1 MRTIVL
7 ASSNTHKIE
16 EFKQM
21 FPNDTILSLKDI
33 DYTDEIEENG
43 TTFFENSL
51 IKAKTIHNYL
61 KSRNIDASVIAD
73 DSGLC
78 VDSLNGMPGIYSAR
92 YAGSHGNNQ
101 ENRNK
106 LLKELEDKDNR
117 TANFTCCLVEYF
129 SNGEYIH
136 VEATTEGYILKEE
149 TGDTSF
155 GYDCLF
161 FSTEINKSFGCATHD
176 EKNSVSH
183 RGRAIAKLIEEEK
196 RYLGDK

>member
-7 ASSNTHKIE
+7 ASSNEHKIK

-21 FPNDTILSLKDI
+21 FPNDNILSLKDI
-33 DYTDEIEENG
+33 DYVNDIEETG
-43 TTFFENSL
+43 VTFFENSL
-51 IKAKTIHNYL
+51 LKAKTIHEYL
-61 KSRNIDASVIAD
+61 KLKNIEASIIAD

-78 VDSLNGMPGIYSAR
+78 VYSLDGMPGVYSAR
-92 YAGSHGNNQ
+92 YAGGHGNNK

-106 LLKELEDKDNR
+106 LLKELECKNDRK
-117 TANFTCCLVEYF
+117 ANFTCCLVEYF
-129 SNGEYIH
+129 PNGDYIH
-136 VEATTEGYILKEE
+136 VEATTEGYILNEE

-161 FSTEINKSFGCATHD
+161 FSTEINKCFGTATSE

-183 RGRAIAKLIEEEK
+183 RGRAIIKLIEEEK
-196 RYLGDK
+196 KYLGDK